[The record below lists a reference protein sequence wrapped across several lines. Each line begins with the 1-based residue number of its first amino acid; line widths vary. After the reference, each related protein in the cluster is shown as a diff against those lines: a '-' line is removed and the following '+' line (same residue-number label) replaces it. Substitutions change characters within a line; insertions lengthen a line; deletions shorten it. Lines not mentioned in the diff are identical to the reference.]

1 MPHAMKLSNSL
12 NFNIPIKEEMEDDL
26 DLWKSNGQEGVTGH
40 EGHVPDNNIPSLSR
54 EERGS
59 ETESEEG
66 QEENTDI
73 ICSLLDT
80 YYKAAL
86 EEHYEAIAK
95 MKREG
100 IHHDIKVSVGA
111 LMNQFEAKRQKGN
124 GRFLKYSSR
133 KKSSLEEIDEAAA
146 RQSELLL
153 CFKFELH

>member
-1 MPHAMKLSNSL
+1 MTLSNSL
-12 NFNIPIKEEMEDDL
+12 QLNIPIKEEMEDDL
-26 DLWKSNGQEGVTGH
+26 DF
-40 EGHVPDNNIPSLSR
+40 PDNNIPSLSG
-54 EERGS
+54 ENGS

-100 IHHDIKVSVGA
+100 IDHNINANVGA

-124 GRFLKYSSR
+124 GRFLKYWGRGSS
-133 KKSSLEEIDEAAA
+133 SPLVEIDEAAA
-146 RQSELLL
+146 RESELLL